1 MSILVGI
8 DFGTTNTVI
17 SIFDNNKSKP
27 LLDGVYKTIPSKIG
41 RINGKF
47 YCGNYIPLSCTDIVH
62 SFKTTIG
69 TTTTFILDGETF
81 THTNLLLLF
90 FKHISDL
97 IIKYIGGDNISKTV
111 AVITVPS
118 NFIDM
123 QREIIRSSFISV
135 GIDVIRIINE
145 PSAAALAYGMNHST
159 NAEEKILVID
169 TGGGTMDFTILQKTD
184 LFFEVIHSEGLN
196 DLGGNN
202 FTELIVNDMKRTR
215 KEETSMLS
223 DTVLWLQAQKIKE
236 KLTYLDSYEIKLN
249 GVMSTLPAAPA
260 TYFLNKTRFENLSNP
275 LIEKMGKVLENI
287 MTNYN
292 TDKSRI
298 NYVILVGG
306 TSRIPILQETIK
318 KITNMTPW
326 IHPNLETVVSEGA
339 GLYCGI
345 IENKFTL
352 TEDVVLLDVVPLS
365 LGVELVDG
373 TYSVIIP
380 KNTPLPVK
388 RNQRYTTDSPSD
400 STIKIKIYQG
410 ERIIANKNS
419 LIGEFIFDKV
429 SMGGVPIIDISFR
442 VDMNSIINVT
452 IIDRKSGIEK
462 TILIKDIP
470 IIDNSMIDKLLE
482 QANAMNSSDQEELG
496 KAQNI
501 YLIRIHIENALI
513 NLQVNN
519 IISTEDKTSI
529 IEYFNKIEEEINE
542 MNNLQLVEILNE
554 MTNKYSVLG
563 NAMID
568 NDEPIMEIDK
578 IFFEERKRELKN
590 RIDLLLIKNPKLDEF
605 LNPVLE
611 QLSYNTV
618 TEEYVKDKLEFCS
631 ELDSEQNTRD
641 YKTELN
647 NLCLY
652 LKNEI
657 ECGNMQSELLLIEL
671 INSSLEMI
679 LHSTNI
685 NWEEQIN
692 IFNKKCEEIYN
703 LTNSNEI

>member
-1 MSILVGI
+1 MNILAGI

-17 SIFDNNKSKP
+17 SIFDNNKSKL
-27 LLDGVYKTIPSKIG
+27 LLDGVYRTVPSKIG
-41 RINGKF
+41 RMNGNF
-47 YCGNYIPLSCTDIVH
+47 YCGNYIPLACTDIVH

-69 TTTTFILDGETF
+69 TNTTFILDGMTF
-81 THTNLLLLF
+81 THTDLLVIF
-90 FKHISDL
+90 FKHIFDL
-97 IIKYIGGDNISKTV
+97 IIKYLGTTTYNIK

-135 GIDVIRIINE
+135 GIEVIRIINE

-169 TGGGTMDFTILQKTD
+169 TGGGTMDFTILQKSD

-196 DLGGNN
+196 NLGGNN
-202 FTELIVNDMKRTR
+202 FTELIVSDMKRNI
-215 KEETSMLS
+215 KAS
-223 DTVLWLQAQKIKE
+223 DNILWLQAQKIKE

-249 GVMSTLPAAPA
+249 MTESA
-260 TYFLNKTRFENLSNP
+260 TYFLSKTKFENLSYQ
-275 LIEKMGKVLENI
+275 LIEKMRNVLESI

-292 TDKSRI
+292 TESSNI

-306 TSRIPILQETIK
+306 TSRIPILQETVK
-318 KITNMTPW
+318 KITKMTPW
-326 IHPNLETVVSEGA
+326 IHPNLESVVSEGA
-339 GLYCGI
+339 CLYCGI

-352 TEDVVLLDVVPLS
+352 TDDVVLLDVIPLS

-380 KNTPLPVK
+380 KNTPLPIK

-400 STIKIKIYQG
+400 STIKIKVYQG
-410 ERIIANKNS
+410 ERIIANRNS

-429 SMGGVPIIDISFR
+429 SMGGVPIIDISFK

-452 IIDRKSGIEK
+452 VIDRKSGIEK

-470 IIDNSMIDKLLE
+470 MIDSSTIDKLLE
-482 QANAMNSSDQEELG
+482 QANIMNNSDQEELG
-496 KAQNI
+496 KSQNI
-501 YLIRIHIENALI
+501 YLIRTYIENSLI

-519 IISTEDKTSI
+519 IISNEDKMI
-529 IEYFNKIEEEINE
+529 MIKYFNKIEEEINS
-542 MNNLQLVEILNE
+542 MNNLQLVELLNE
-554 MTNKYSVLG
+554 LETKYSILG
-563 NAMID
+563 TVSLD
-568 NDEPIMEIDK
+568 NTESMMEIDK
-578 IFFEERKRELKN
+578 IFLDERKRELKN
-590 RIDLLLIKNPKLDEF
+590 KINLLLIKNPKLDEF

-618 TEEYVKDKLEFCS
+618 TYEYIQDKLEFCS
-631 ELDSEQNTRD
+631 ELDSQQNTRD
-641 YKTELN
+641 YKMELN

-657 ECGNMQSELLLIEL
+657 ECGNIKLDTYSGGTQLIKL
-671 INSSLEMI
+671 INSRLDMI
-679 LHSTNI
+679 LHNTDI
-685 NWEEQIN
+685 DWEEQIN
-692 IFNKKCEEIYN
+692 IFNKECEEIYN
-703 LTNSNEI
+703 LTNS

>member
-1 MSILVGI
+1 MNILVGI

-27 LLDGVYKTIPSKIG
+27 LLDGVYRTIPSKIG
-41 RINGKF
+41 RMNGKF
-47 YCGNYIPLSCTDIVH
+47 YCGNYIPLACTDIIH

-81 THTNLLLLF
+81 SHTDLLVLF
-90 FKHISDL
+90 FKHIYDL
-97 IIKYIGGDNISKTV
+97 IIKYIECDNITKV
-111 AVITVPS
+111 AAVITVPS

-202 FTELIVNDMKRTR
+202 FTELIVNDMKRSR

-223 DTVLWLQAQKIKE
+223 NTVLWLQAQKIKE
-236 KLTYLDSYEIKLN
+236 KLTYLESYEIKLN
-249 GVMSTLPAAPA
+249 VATTTPA

-275 LIEKMGKVLENI
+275 LIEKMGNVLENI
-287 MTNYN
+287 MANYN
-292 TDKSRI
+292 TEKSRI

-306 TSRIPILQETIK
+306 TSRIPILHETIK
-318 KITNMTPW
+318 KITKMTPW

-429 SMGGVPIIDISFR
+429 SMGGVPIIDISFK

-452 IIDRKSGIEK
+452 VIDRKSGIEK

-470 IIDNSMIDKLLE
+470 TIDSSMIDKLLE

-501 YLIRIHIENALI
+501 YLIRTHIENALI

-519 IISTEDKTSI
+519 IIDINDKNDMI
-529 IEYFNKIEEEINE
+529 QYFNKIEEGINE

-554 MTNKYSVLG
+554 MTSKYSVLG

-578 IFFEERKRELKN
+578 MFFEERKRELKN

-641 YKTELN
+641 YKMELN

-657 ECGNMQSELLLIEL
+657 ECGNMNGESLLIEL
-671 INSSLEMI
+671 INSRLDMI

-685 NWEEQIN
+685 DWEEQIN

-703 LTNSNEI
+703 LTNS

>member
-1 MSILVGI
+1 
-8 DFGTTNTVI
+8 
-17 SIFDNNKSKP
+17 
-27 LLDGVYKTIPSKIG
+27 
-41 RINGKF
+41 
-47 YCGNYIPLSCTDIVH
+47 
-62 SFKTTIG
+62 
-69 TTTTFILDGETF
+69 
-81 THTNLLLLF
+81 
-90 FKHISDL
+90 
-97 IIKYIGGDNISKTV
+97 
-111 AVITVPS
+111 
-118 NFIDM
+118 
-123 QREIIRSSFISV
+123 
-135 GIDVIRIINE
+135 
-145 PSAAALAYGMNHST
+145 
-159 NAEEKILVID
+159 
-169 TGGGTMDFTILQKTD
+169 
-184 LFFEVIHSEGLN
+184 
-196 DLGGNN
+196 
-202 FTELIVNDMKRTR
+202 
-215 KEETSMLS
+215 
-223 DTVLWLQAQKIKE
+223 
-236 KLTYLDSYEIKLN
+236 
-249 GVMSTLPAAPA
+249 
-260 TYFLNKTRFENLSNP
+260 
-275 LIEKMGKVLENI
+275 
-287 MTNYN
+287 
-292 TDKSRI
+292 
-298 NYVILVGG
+298 
-306 TSRIPILQETIK
+306 
-318 KITNMTPW
+318 MTPW

-501 YLIRIHIENALI
+501 YLIRVHIENALI

-519 IISTEDKTSI
+519 IISTEDKNSI

-618 TEEYVKDKLEFCS
+618 TEEYVKDKLEFCL

-703 LTNSNEI
+703 LTNTNET

>member
-1 MSILVGI
+1 
-8 DFGTTNTVI
+8 
-17 SIFDNNKSKP
+17 
-27 LLDGVYKTIPSKIG
+27 
-41 RINGKF
+41 
-47 YCGNYIPLSCTDIVH
+47 
-62 SFKTTIG
+62 
-69 TTTTFILDGETF
+69 
-81 THTNLLLLF
+81 
-90 FKHISDL
+90 
-97 IIKYIGGDNISKTV
+97 
-111 AVITVPS
+111 
-118 NFIDM
+118 
-123 QREIIRSSFISV
+123 
-135 GIDVIRIINE
+135 
-145 PSAAALAYGMNHST
+145 
-159 NAEEKILVID
+159 
-169 TGGGTMDFTILQKTD
+169 
-184 LFFEVIHSEGLN
+184 
-196 DLGGNN
+196 
-202 FTELIVNDMKRTR
+202 
-215 KEETSMLS
+215 
-223 DTVLWLQAQKIKE
+223 
-236 KLTYLDSYEIKLN
+236 
-249 GVMSTLPAAPA
+249 
-260 TYFLNKTRFENLSNP
+260 LNKTRFENLSNP
-275 LIEKMGKVLENI
+275 LIEKMGNVLENI
-287 MTNYN
+287 MANYN
-292 TDKSRI
+292 TEKSRI

-306 TSRIPILQETIK
+306 TSRIPILHETIK
-318 KITNMTPW
+318 KITKMTPW

-429 SMGGVPIIDISFR
+429 SMGGVPIIDISFK

-452 IIDRKSGIEK
+452 VIDRKSGIEK

-470 IIDNSMIDKLLE
+470 TIESSMIDKLLE

-501 YLIRIHIENALI
+501 YLIRTHIENALI

-519 IISTEDKTSI
+519 IIDINDKNDMI
-529 IEYFNKIEEEINE
+529 QYFNKIEEGINE

-554 MTNKYSVLG
+554 MTSKYSVLG

-578 IFFEERKRELKN
+578 MFFEERKRELKN

-641 YKTELN
+641 YKMELN

-657 ECGNMQSELLLIEL
+657 ECGNMNGESLLIEL
-671 INSSLEMI
+671 INSRLDMI

-685 NWEEQIN
+685 DWEEQIN

-703 LTNSNEI
+703 LTNS

>member
-1 MSILVGI
+1 MNILVGI

-27 LLDGVYKTIPSKIG
+27 LLDGVYRTIPSKIG
-41 RINGKF
+41 RMNGKF
-47 YCGNYIPLSCTDIVH
+47 YCGNYIPLACTDIIH

-81 THTNLLLLF
+81 SHTDLLVLF
-90 FKHISDL
+90 FKHIYDL
-97 IIKYIGGDNISKTV
+97 IIKYIECDNITKV
-111 AVITVPS
+111 AAVITVPS

-202 FTELIVNDMKRTR
+202 FTELIVNDMKRSR

-223 DTVLWLQAQKIKE
+223 NTVLWLQAQKIKE
-236 KLTYLDSYEIKLN
+236 KLTYLESYEIKLN
-249 GVMSTLPAAPA
+249 VATTTPT

-275 LIEKMGKVLENI
+275 LIEKMGNVLENI
-287 MTNYN
+287 MANYN
-292 TDKSRI
+292 TEKSRI

-306 TSRIPILQETIK
+306 TSRIPILHETIK
-318 KITNMTPW
+318 KITKMTPW

-429 SMGGVPIIDISFR
+429 SMGGVPIIDISFK

-452 IIDRKSGIEK
+452 VIDRKSGIEK

-470 IIDNSMIDKLLE
+470 TIDSSMIDKLLE

-501 YLIRIHIENALI
+501 YLIRTHIENALI

-519 IISTEDKTSI
+519 IIDINDKNDMI
-529 IEYFNKIEEEINE
+529 QYFNKIEEGINE

-554 MTNKYSVLG
+554 MTSKYSVLG

-578 IFFEERKRELKN
+578 MFFEERKRELKN

-641 YKTELN
+641 YKMELN

-657 ECGNMQSELLLIEL
+657 ECGNMNGESLLIEL
-671 INSSLEMI
+671 INSRLDMI

-685 NWEEQIN
+685 DWEEQIN

-703 LTNSNEI
+703 LTNS

>member
-1 MSILVGI
+1 MNILVGI

-41 RINGKF
+41 RMNGKF
-47 YCGNYIPLSCTDIVH
+47 YCGNYIPLACTDIVH

-69 TTTTFILDGETF
+69 IPTTFILEGETF
-81 THTNLLLLF
+81 SHTDLLLLF

-97 IIKYIGGDNISKTV
+97 IIKYMDSKNIK
-111 AVITVPS
+111 AIITVPS

-123 QREIIRSSFISV
+123 QREIIRSTFISV
-135 GIDVIRIINE
+135 GIEVIRIINE

-202 FTELIVNDMKRTR
+202 FTELIVDDMKRSR

-223 DTVLWLQAQKIKE
+223 NTVLWLQAQKIKE
-236 KLTYLDSYEIKLN
+236 KLTYMDSYEIKLN
-249 GVMSTLPAAPA
+249 NTN
-260 TYFLNKTRFENLSNP
+260 YFLNKTRFENLSNL

-287 MTNYN
+287 MVQYN
-292 TDKSRI
+292 TEKSRI

-306 TSRIPILQETIK
+306 TSRIPVLQETIK
-318 KITNMTPW
+318 KLTNMTPW

-429 SMGGVPIIDISFR
+429 SMGGVPIIDISFK

-452 IIDRKSGIEK
+452 VIDRKSGIEK

-470 IIDNSMIDKLLE
+470 TIDSSMIDKILE
-482 QANAMNSSDQEELG
+482 QANSMNSSDQEELG

-501 YLIRIHIENALI
+501 YLIRTHIENALI
-513 NLQVNN
+513 NLHVNN
-519 IISTEDKTSI
+519 IINSDDKNEMI
-529 IEYFNKIEEEINE
+529 QYFNKIEEEIND

-554 MTNKYSVLG
+554 LMNKYSVLG

-568 NDEPIMEIDK
+568 NDESIMEIDK
-578 IFFEERKRELKN
+578 IFFEDRKKELKN

-618 TEEYVKDKLEFCS
+618 TEEYVKDKLEFCL

-657 ECGNMQSELLLIEL
+657 ECGNMNGELLLIEL
-671 INSSLEMI
+671 INSSLDMI

-685 NWEEQIN
+685 DWEEQIN

-703 LTNSNEI
+703 LTNSNET

>member
-1 MSILVGI
+1 MNILVGI

-41 RINGKF
+41 RMNGNF
-47 YCGNYIPLSCTDIVH
+47 YCGNYIPLACTDVVH

-69 TTTTFILDGETF
+69 TDTTFILDNMTF
-81 THTNLLLLF
+81 THTDLLVIF

-97 IIKYIGGDNISKTV
+97 IIKYLGTTNNIK

-123 QREIIRSSFISV
+123 QREIIRYSFISV
-135 GIDVIRIINE
+135 GFEVIRIINE
-145 PSAAALAYGMNHST
+145 PSAAALAYGMNHSSK
-159 NAEEKILVID
+159 AEEKILVID

-202 FTELIVNDMKRTR
+202 FTELIVSDMKRTI
-215 KEETSMLS
+215 KTS
-223 DTVLWLQAQKIKE
+223 DNILWLQAQKIKE

-249 GVMSTLPAAPA
+249 MTAQDT
-260 TYFLNKTRFENLSNP
+260 TYFLSKTKFENLSYQ
-275 LIEKMGKVLENI
+275 LIEKMRNVLESI

-292 TDKSRI
+292 TESSNI

-306 TSRIPILQETIK
+306 TSRIPILQEIVK
-318 KITNMTPW
+318 KITKMTPW
-326 IHPNLETVVSEGA
+326 IHPNLESVVSEGA

-352 TEDVVLLDVVPLS
+352 SDEVVLLDVVPLS

-410 ERIIANKNS
+410 ERIIANRNS

-429 SMGGVPIIDISFR
+429 SMGGVPIIDISFK

-452 IIDRKSGIEK
+452 VIDRKSGIEK

-470 IIDNSMIDKLLE
+470 TIDSNTIDKLLE
-482 QANAMNSSDQEELG
+482 QADKMNSSDQEELG
-496 KAQNI
+496 KSQNI
-501 YLIRIHIENALI
+501 YLIRTYIENSLI

-519 IISTEDKTSI
+519 IISNDDKMI
-529 IEYFNKIEEEINE
+529 MIEYFNKIEEEING

-554 MTNKYSVLG
+554 LENKYSVLG
-563 NAMID
+563 TVSLD
-568 NDEPIMEIDK
+568 STEPMMEIDK
-578 IFFEERKRELKN
+578 IFLEERKRELKN

-605 LNPVLE
+605 LNPILE

-618 TEEYVKDKLEFCS
+618 TDEYIQDKLEFCS

-641 YKTELN
+641 YKMELN

-652 LKNEI
+652 LKNEM
-657 ECGNMQSELLLIEL
+657 ECGNIKLDSYGGIQLIEL
-671 INSSLEMI
+671 INSRLDMI
-679 LHSTNI
+679 LHNTNI

-703 LTNSNEI
+703 FVRI

>member
-1 MSILVGI
+1 MNILVGI

-27 LLDGVYKTIPSKIG
+27 LLDGVYRTIPSKIG
-41 RINGKF
+41 RMNGKF
-47 YCGNYIPLSCTDIVH
+47 YCGNYIPLACTDIIH

-69 TTTTFILDGETF
+69 TPTTFILDGETF
-81 THTNLLLLF
+81 THTNLLVLF

-97 IIKYIGGDNISKTV
+97 IIKYIGGDNISKVV

-118 NFIDM
+118 NFIDI

-135 GIDVIRIINE
+135 GIEVIRIINE

-202 FTELIVNDMKRTR
+202 FTELIVNDMKRTIG
-215 KEETSMLS
+215 TSCIIS
-223 DTVLWLQAQKIKE
+223 ENILWLQAQKIKE
-236 KLTYLDSYEIKLN
+236 KLTYMDSYEIKLN
-249 GVMSTLPAAPA
+249 NTN
-260 TYFLNKTRFENLSNP
+260 YFLNKTRFENLSNL

-306 TSRIPILQETIK
+306 TSRIPLLQETIK
-318 KITNMTPW
+318 KLTNMTPW

-470 IIDNSMIDKLLE
+470 TIDNSMIDKLLE

-501 YLIRIHIENALI
+501 YLIRTHIENALI

-529 IEYFNKIEEEINE
+529 IDYFNKIEEEINE

-618 TEEYVKDKLEFCS
+618 TEEYVKDKLEFCL

-703 LTNSNEI
+703 LTNTNEI

>member
-1 MSILVGI
+1 MNILVGI

-27 LLDGVYKTIPSKIG
+27 LLDGVYRTIPSKIG
-41 RINGKF
+41 RMNGKF
-47 YCGNYIPLSCTDIVH
+47 YCGNYIPLACTDIVH

-69 TTTTFILDGETF
+69 TTTTFILEGETF
-81 THTNLLLLF
+81 SHTDLLLLF
-90 FKHISDL
+90 FKHIYDL
-97 IIKYIGGDNISKTV
+97 IIKYMDSKNIK
-111 AVITVPS
+111 AIITVPS

-202 FTELIVNDMKRTR
+202 FTELIVNDMKRTIG
-215 KEETSMLS
+215 TSCIS
-223 DTVLWLQAQKIKE
+223 DNILWLQAQKIKE
-236 KLTYLDSYEIKLN
+236 KLTYMDSYEIKLN
-249 GVMSTLPAAPA
+249 NTN
-260 TYFLNKTRFENLSNP
+260 YFLNKTRFENLSNL

-287 MTNYN
+287 MAEYN
-292 TDKSRI
+292 TEKSRI

-318 KITNMTPW
+318 KLTNMTPW

-429 SMGGVPIIDISFR
+429 SMGGVPIIDISFK

-452 IIDRKSGIEK
+452 VIDRKSGIEK

-470 IIDNSMIDKLLE
+470 TIDSNTIDKLLE

-501 YLIRIHIENALI
+501 YLIRTHIENALI

-519 IISTEDKTSI
+519 IINSDDKNEMI
-529 IEYFNKIEEEINE
+529 QYFNKIEEEINN

-554 MTNKYSVLG
+554 LMNKYSVLG

-578 IFFEERKRELKN
+578 IFFEDRKKELKN
-590 RIDLLLIKNPKLDEF
+590 RIELLLIKNPKLDEF

-618 TEEYVKDKLEFCS
+618 TEEYVKDKLEFCL

-657 ECGNMQSELLLIEL
+657 ECGNIKMDSTNSELLLIEL
-671 INSSLEMI
+671 INSSLDMI
-679 LHSTNI
+679 LHKTNI
-685 NWEEQIN
+685 DWEEQIN

>member
-1 MSILVGI
+1 MNILVGI

-27 LLDGVYKTIPSKIG
+27 LLDGVYRTIPSKIG
-41 RINGKF
+41 RVNKKF
-47 YCGNYIPLSCTDIVH
+47 YCGNYIPLACTDIVH

-69 TTTTFILDGETF
+69 TDTTFILENDTF
-81 THTNLLLLF
+81 SHTDLLIIF
-90 FKHISDL
+90 FKHIYDL
-97 IIKYIGGDNISKTV
+97 IIKYMGKNNIK

-159 NAEEKILVID
+159 NVEEKILVID

-202 FTELIVNDMKRTR
+202 FTELIVSDMKRSNYN
-215 KEETSMLS
+215 TS
-223 DTVLWLQAQKIKE
+223 DNILWLQAQKIKE

-249 GVMSTLPAAPA
+249 RTVSDT
-260 TYFLNKTRFENLSNP
+260 TYFLSKTKFENLSYL
-275 LIEKMGKVLENI
+275 LIEKMRIVLEGI
-287 MTNYN
+287 MEYN
-292 TDKSRI
+292 TNNSRI

-306 TSRIPILQETIK
+306 TSRIPILQEIIK

-326 IHPNLETVVSEGA
+326 IHPNLESVVSEGA

-429 SMGGVPIIDISFR
+429 SMGGVPIIDISFK

-452 IIDRKSGIEK
+452 VIDRKSGIEK

-470 IIDNSMIDKLLE
+470 TIDSNMIDKLLE
-482 QANAMNSSDQEELG
+482 QANVMNSSDQEELG
-496 KAQNI
+496 KSQNI
-501 YLIRIHIENALI
+501 YMIRTHIENALI

-519 IISTEDKTSI
+519 ILSNDDKTSMI
-529 IEYFNKIEEEINE
+529 QYFNKIEEELNA
-542 MNNLQLVEILNE
+542 MNNLQLIETLKE
-554 MTNKYSVLG
+554 LENKYSILG
-563 NAMID
+563 SASMLN
-568 NDEPIMEIDK
+568 NEPMMEIDK
-578 IFFEERKRELKN
+578 IFFEDRKQKLKN
-590 RIDLLLIKNPKLDEF
+590 KIDMLLIKNPKLEEF

-618 TEEYVKDKLEFCS
+618 TEEYVQDKLEFCL

-641 YKTELN
+641 YKMELN

-652 LKNEI
+652 LKNEM
-657 ECGNMQSELLLIEL
+657 ECGNIKLETKSGETLLIEL
-671 INSSLEMI
+671 INSRLDMI
-679 LHSTNI
+679 LQVSDVD
-685 NWEEQIN
+685 WEEQIN
-692 IFNKKCEEIYN
+692 IFNKKCEELVQSHI
-703 LTNSNEI
+703 